1 MQSQEPPWT
10 LENVEEK
17 RKAYLIM
24 RLPAMEKE
32 IFVER
37 ADDQYLKIVK
47 PLIRQSE
54 QSLNGSRE
62 N

>member
-1 MQSQEPPWT
+1 MQSQEPSWT
-10 LENVEEK
+10 MENVEEK

-24 RLPAMEKE
+24 RLPVMEKE
-32 IFVER
+32 IFVEM

-54 QSLNGSRE
+54 QSLNGFRE